1 MQKNKRISIHEI
13 IRLIIMKMKMK
24 MKTRSHRYRIHR
36 PMSTNGHK
44 YSIYKVP
51 QCDHAYMH

>member
-24 MKTRSHRYRIHR
+24 MKTRSHRYGIHR
-36 PMSTNGHK
+36 TRSRDGHK

-51 QCDHAYMH
+51 QYDHAYMH

>member
-36 PMSTNGHK
+36 PRSTHGHK

-51 QCDHAYMH
+51 QYDHAYMH